1 MTVIRPVALYATECW
16 PATEKHEQIL
26 NAMETKMLRWMERLT
41 RLDRVTNE
49 DVRKRVGVATIEK
62 KMRETHL
69 HFGTSCAARRIR
81 CQEQPS
87 DREEDRR
94 TGGWTQSP
102 KICTQWISPQRTL
115 KTDPN
120 GDRVTQRTPC
130 WEDARKEEEEEE
142 I

>member
-16 PATEKHEQIL
+16 PATKKHELIL
-26 NAMETKMLRWMERLT
+26 NETKMLRWMERLT

-62 KMRETHL
+62 KMREMRL

-81 CQEQPS
+81 CEEQPS
-87 DREEDRR
+87 DREEDRK

-120 GDRVTQRTPC
+120 GEDRVTQRTPC
-130 WEDARKEEEEEE
+130 WEEARKEEEEE